1 MFPLS
6 LTAEANQKS
15 SPELLGFKVLASLR
29 GILEFFFGGA
39 HGFSTGLKKVSSC
52 HDKRG
57 IKISMHVFLL
67 KPGS

>member
-1 MFPLS
+1 MHGS
-6 LTAEANQKS
+6 LRAWNSMIQVS
-15 SPELLGFKVLASLR
+15 RVGQYLGSLR
-29 GILEFFFGGA
+29 GILEFSFGGA
-39 HGFSTGLKKVSSC
+39 HGFSAGLKKISSC